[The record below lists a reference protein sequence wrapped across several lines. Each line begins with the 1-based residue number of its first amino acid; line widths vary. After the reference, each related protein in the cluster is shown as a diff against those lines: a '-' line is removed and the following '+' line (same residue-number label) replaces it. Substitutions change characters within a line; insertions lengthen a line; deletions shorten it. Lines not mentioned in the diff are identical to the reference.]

1 MDITVFSAT
10 GCAVCH
16 AEMAWLDSKKVGYTS
31 IVIDESDEN
40 MDAFIEATSGKA
52 FGTPVTVIK
61 QGSDTQVLM
70 GFDRAKLQTILDVS

>member
-16 AEMAWLDSKKVGYTS
+16 AEMMWLDSKKVSYS
-31 IVIDESDEN
+31 NIVIDESDEN
-40 MDAFIEATSGKA
+40 MDAFIEATNGKA

-61 QGSDTQVLM
+61 KGEDTQVLM
-70 GFDRAKLQTILDVS
+70 GFDRLKLQTILGAV